1 MIAWGDALVKELAAR
16 RVIIFFGAGA
26 SASCV
31 SPNTNVKP
39 PNWKAL
45 LEMLNARNGDEDSK
59 AVAAGLIAERRYLD
73 AAEVIVSSLNEA
85 DYHDEM
91 RRIFELPRYEKS
103 RIHEAILSIDPK
115 VAITTNFDTVYD
127 TYCRSGAAA
136 EGYNVFKYTDTHLV
150 SQLRSPIRCVVKAHG
165 CITTPERMVLTRTD
179 FFRARQDAAH
189 FYKTL
194 DALFLTHTILF
205 IGYNLDDP
213 DIQMVLENAN
223 IAAPS
228 SHKHYFV
235 CAAGTPDAVKRS
247 KSASYNLHFH
257 EFAQGDYDDLEES
270 LMALAERVGAYRE
283 LNPAV

>member
-1 MIAWGDALVKELAAR
+1 MIAWGEALVKELAAR

-31 SPNTNVKP
+31 SPQSDARP
-39 PNWKAL
+39 PDWKTL
-45 LEMLNARNGDEDSK
+45 LELLNERNNDQDSRQ
-59 AVAAGLIAERRYLD
+59 VAAALIADRRYLD

-91 RRIFELPRYEKS
+91 RKIFELPRYEKS
-103 RIHEAILSIDPK
+103 KIHEAILSIDPK

-150 SQLRSPIRCVVKAHG
+150 SQLRSPIRCIVKAHG
-165 CITTPERMVLTRTD
+165 CITAPEKMVLTRSD
-179 FFRARQDAAH
+179 FFKARQDAAH

-205 IGYNLDDP
+205 IGYSLDDP

-235 CAAGTPDAVKRS
+235 CAAGMPDAVKRS
-247 KSASYNLHFH
+247 KAGSYNLHFH
-257 EFAQGDYDDLEES
+257 EFPEGDYDSLNES
-270 LMALAERVGAYRE
+270 LADLATRVNEYRE